1 MWDIMATREQKLEA
15 KKRYYQKNKNKL
27 NLESKENNLRLRCE
41 KKNFI
46 IESLG
51 SKCCECG
58 TTNDLEI
65 DHINPGLKKDRK
77 SLYACS
83 WERIKDEMDNLQLLC
98 NECHHKKSQLQ
109 KNASWFY
116 FKNLPL
122 EEQNKI
128 MEQFKL
134 EGSNLPSWSPQDK
147 G

>member
-1 MWDIMATREQKLEA
+1 MATREQKLKA
-15 KKRYYQKNKNKL
+15 QKLYYQKNKTKL
-27 NLESKENNLRLRCE
+27 NLDSKQNNLRLRSE

-58 TTNDLEI
+58 TINNLEI

-77 SLYACS
+77 SLCVCS
-83 WERIKDEMDNLQLLC
+83 WGRIKDEMDNLQLLC
-98 NECHHKKSQLQ
+98 TVCHHKKSQLQ
-109 KNASWFY
+109 RHASWFY

-128 MEQFKL
+128 MDQFKL
-134 EGSNLPSWSPQDK
+134 NGSNLPSWYQ
-147 G
+147 

>member
-1 MWDIMATREQKLEA
+1 MQT
-15 KKRYYQKNKNKL
+15 
-27 NLESKENNLRLRCE
+27 
-41 KKNFI
+41 
-46 IESLG
+46 LG

-58 TTNDLEI
+58 DTNDLEI

-77 SLYACS
+77 CLCACS
-83 WERIKDEMDNLQLLC
+83 WGRIKNEMDNIQLLC
-98 NECHHKKSQLQ
+98 NKCHYKKSQLQ
-109 KNASWFY
+109 KHASWFY
-116 FKNLPL
+116 FKNLSL